1 MKRIY
6 LFGGIVMNKNY
17 FGLKKESETERA
29 FRLYDEGINETN
41 MKRCTELLTEAAKLL
56 GFDNIKE
63 MIIFLHNDLED
74 DVF

>member
-1 MKRIY
+1 
-6 LFGGIVMNKNY
+6 MNKN
-17 FGLKKESETERA
+17 FFENLKDCNIDRA

-41 MKRCTELLTEAAKLL
+41 MQRCNELLTEAANLL

-63 MIIFLHNDLED
+63 MIIFLHNDLEE

>member
-1 MKRIY
+1 
-6 LFGGIVMNKNY
+6 MNKY
-17 FGLKKESETERA
+17 FFENLKDCNIDRA

-41 MKRCTELLTEAAKLL
+41 MKRCTELLTEAANLL

-63 MIIFLHNDLED
+63 MIIFLHNDLEE